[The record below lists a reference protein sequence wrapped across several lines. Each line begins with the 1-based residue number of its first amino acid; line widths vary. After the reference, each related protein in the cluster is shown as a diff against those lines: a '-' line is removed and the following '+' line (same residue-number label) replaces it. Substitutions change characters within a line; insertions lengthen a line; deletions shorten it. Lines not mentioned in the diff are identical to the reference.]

1 MRRLA
6 WLGRES
12 SRRAGQT
19 RGGPRRG
26 RLRGAVTGGLA
37 AAVAVVGLVAFAT
50 PAFAQDNVITATV
63 SCASPL
69 GSGAQITWTIANGFN
84 LAETGTVTTVTGGLS
99 TLDAPA
105 FSIVASPGQP
115 SQTATLTQTLPAGT
129 TGVIT
134 LDVSSTWSNGAS
146 ETGSGTFDLSMIGCA
161 APVQS
166 IAGHIYL
173 CHGGNPTT
181 DEETGGMLGVDG
193 TGLSTVPPT
202 LNPLAPADVIAG
214 SYSMTASSPPGFQLV
229 ACGGSSSPNAAG
241 TSATESV
248 DVPSGGAGVGV
259 FYAAPSSP
267 PASVPAGTATNSVT
281 PATAGGSVT
290 PTITANGPG
299 HADHRDR
306 VADAGH
312 ADGLIGL
319 DRLGQAVHLAREDG
333 QHQVV
338 FGPGHPR
345 DLLLQGDQ
353 HGQRHAGPGDGDRPH
368 GGSLAHLVP
377 RHLPGPLGQRDL
389 HGDLH
394 HHPGRRG
401 PRLSREHRHR
411 HGHPAGRATRDGP
424 VLGVHPGLPVPVD
437 RAKKTASIKS
447 IRPRAPS

>member
-1 MRRLA
+1 
-6 WLGRES
+6 
-12 SRRAGQT
+12 
-19 RGGPRRG
+19 
-26 RLRGAVTGGLA
+26 
-37 AAVAVVGLVAFAT
+37 
-50 PAFAQDNVITATV
+50 
-63 SCASPL
+63 
-69 GSGAQITWTIANGFN
+69 
-84 LAETGTVTTVTGGLS
+84 
-99 TLDAPA
+99 
-105 FSIVASPGQP
+105 
-115 SQTATLTQTLPAGT
+115 
-129 TGVIT
+129 
-134 LDVSSTWSNGAS
+134 
-146 ETGSGTFDLSMIGCA
+146 
-161 APVQS
+161 
-166 IAGHIYL
+166 
-173 CHGGNPTT
+173 
-181 DEETGGMLGVDG
+181 MLGADG

-290 PTITANGPG
+290 PTITATDPG
-299 HADHRDR
+299 TPTARDR

-377 RHLPGPLGQRDL
+377 RHLPVQHTYKKRQRQL
-389 HGDLH
+389 NL
-394 HHPGRRG
+394 
-401 PRLSREHRHR
+401 L
-411 HGHPAGRATRDGP
+411 
-424 VLGVHPGLPVPVD
+424 
-437 RAKKTASIKS
+437 K
-447 IRPRAPS
+447 